1 MKNKTKTVFIKASS
15 IRKDD
20 VLTNGFIASEDARYV
35 DDGKVLLT
43 GTSDNIRGIQHRRVE
58 ATKVVEKVVF

>member
-1 MKNKTKTVFIKASS
+1 MKNKTVFIKASS

-35 DDGKVLLT
+35 DSGKVLLA
-43 GTSDNIRGIQHRRVE
+43 GTSDNIRGIQHLRVD
-58 ATKVVEKVVF
+58 ACKVVEKVVF